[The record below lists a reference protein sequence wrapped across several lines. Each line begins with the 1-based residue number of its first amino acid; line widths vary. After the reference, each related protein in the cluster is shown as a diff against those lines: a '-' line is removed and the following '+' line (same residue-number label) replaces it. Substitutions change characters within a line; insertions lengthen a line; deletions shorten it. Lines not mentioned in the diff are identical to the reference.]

1 MSKCRCETPRENDRR
16 PGYCRRCGKGLNP
29 CWISSDDTLA
39 AFQSEVAKL
48 PGVTPGILIDSHR
61 RERAGRVEFG
71 LKYLG
76 RDNDAEAQEEYADGL
91 IYAHLSR
98 LNDIRNGVNELDPDL
113 LDAAHHAAL
122 AYAAIER
129 RRRRLGR

>member
-1 MSKCRCETPRENDRR
+1 MSNCRCQSPRLNDRR
-16 PGYCRRCGKGLNP
+16 AGFCRRCGNRLSSR
-29 CWISSDDTLA
+29 WLSSDETLA
-39 AFQSEVAKL
+39 AFQTEVARL

-61 RERAGRVEFG
+61 RERAGRDEFG

-98 LNDIRNGVNELDPDL
+98 LNDIRAGVEELDPDL

-129 RRRRLGR
+129 RRRRLRL

>member
-1 MSKCRCETPRENDRR
+1 MSHCRCQSPRLNERR
-16 PGYCRRCGKGLNP
+16 PEYCRTCGVRLNP
-29 CWISSDDTLA
+29 RWLSNDETLA
-39 AFQSEVAKL
+39 AFQTEVARL

-71 LKYLG
+71 LRYLG
-76 RDNDAEAQEEYADGL
+76 RDNDAEALEEYADGL

-98 LNDIRNGVNELDPDL
+98 LNDIRAGIEELDPDL

-129 RRRRLGR
+129 RRRRMRT

>member
-1 MSKCRCETPRENDRR
+1 MNERR
-16 PGYCRRCGKGLNP
+16 PDYCGRCGVHHDP
-29 CWISSDDTLA
+29 RTMSSDETLA
-39 AFQSEVAKL
+39 EFQAEVARL

-61 RERAGRVEFG
+61 RERAGRKEFG

-76 RDNDAEAQEEYADGL
+76 RDNDAEAQEEYSDGL

-98 LNDIRNGVNELDPDL
+98 LNDIRAGVKEIDPDL

-129 RRRRLGR
+129 RRRRLRT

>member
-1 MSKCRCETPRENDRR
+1 MTCQGPNCRENDRR
-16 PGYCRRCGKGLNP
+16 PGWCRRCGLKLDP
-29 CWISSDDTLA
+29 RILSTDETLA
-39 AFQSEVAKL
+39 AFQTEVAKL

-71 LKYLG
+71 LKYLS

-91 IYAHLSR
+91 IYAHLSH
-98 LNDIRNGVNELDPDL
+98 LNDVRGGATEIDPDL
-113 LDAAHHAAL
+113 IDAAHHAAL

-129 RRRRLGR
+129 RRRRLGRR

>member
-1 MSKCRCETPRENDRR
+1 MNDRR
-16 PGYCRRCGKGLNP
+16 PGYCRRCGVAVDP
-29 CWISSDDTLA
+29 RWISSDETLA
-39 AFQSEVAKL
+39 AFQTEIAKL

-98 LNDIRNGVNELDPDL
+98 LNDIRNGVEELDPDL

-122 AYAAIER
+122 AFAAIER